1 MHVAS
6 TINRIIRS
14 ESANTPAGNII
25 ILPKSAARVEY
36 ATQLN
41 HWKALDL
48 TLTFSEVIAPK
59 NLDIKV
65 VVVSAYDGSYLQRSV
80 DAVAVGYIL

>member
-1 MHVAS
+1 MPGMDGL
-6 TINRIIRS
+6 
-14 ESANTPAGNII
+14 E
-25 ILPKSAARVEY
+25 
-36 ATQLN
+36 ATRQ
-41 HWKALDL
+41 
-48 TLTFSEVIAPK
+48 K